1 MGIIKIPA
9 AGRTDTDAVAA
20 LGQPADGID
29 AEPGEYVVDD
39 AENPD

>member
-20 LGQPADGID
+20 LGQPAMASTTPSVMLTTG
-29 AEPGEYVVDD
+29 
-39 AENPD
+39 

>member
-20 LGQPADGID
+20 LGQPADGLHH
-29 AEPGEYVVDD
+29 AVQVMLTTG
-39 AENPD
+39 